1 MGGLVNKISVD
12 DAESMS
18 DISSILEEYVD
29 DEEIE
34 NKDIDTKKSS
44 FRRKT
49 QTRERRYSRLNMGK
63 EKSVSRSSG
72 LTLRWGINMD

>member
-1 MGGLVNKISVD
+1 
-12 DAESMS
+12 MS

-29 DEEIE
+29 DEEME

-49 QTRERRYSRLNMGK
+49 HIRERRYSRLNMGK
-63 EKSVSRSSG
+63 EKSVSRSAG